1 MRPALPFIR
10 SALGALRPRNVA
22 LVEACVIGLVA
33 GFSAYLLKEGVRLL
47 ADWRLQQAALYPAYL
62 VLPAVGCIGGL
73 LAGWL
78 VERVAPEASG
88 SGIPQVKAL
97 LARIPIKLDLRVALV
112 KLVGGI
118 IALGSGMP
126 LGREGPTVQVG
137 ASLAAELSRRVTGS
151 PERRRQ
157 LTAAGAGA
165 GLSAAFNAPIAGFL
179 FVLEELMQDLSALTV
194 GTAIVSC
201 FVAAVVSRLLGVH
214 SLDIRFGDL
223 PKTGSFSLVDIPFYI
238 VLGVLSGVLGALFNK
253 LLIATMHF
261 NIHILKLPLRWR
273 VALAGLITGA
283 VAALLPSFFGENSAL
298 RQMIVTSEA
307 TWQIAAVAFCAQI
320 FLILIDYGSGAPGGL
335 FGPSVALG
343 ASLGYLVG
351 CWEHPLVG
359 GGLPGTYALVGMGT
373 FFSAVCR
380 VPMTAIVIVFE
391 MTHNFN
397 IVLQLMV
404 GCVISTVVAES
415 ISSGSVYDLLLKFS
429 GIVIKKDSPAALAL
443 AEVTVGS
450 IMQTD
455 VVSFAGEMT
464 VASAIERFNACRHR
478 NFPVLVEGRLSGIVT
493 QDDLI
498 ASAGRGAAPD
508 TAISEIMNADPPIVK
523 SEDSV
528 GYLIGHLDWDQPGL
542 WPVVDNERLVGI
554 VTRSDVLRA
563 IAAVL
568 TKSN

>member
-1 MRPALPFIR
+1 MRPAFPFIR
-10 SALGALRPRNVA
+10 SALRALRPRNVA

-47 ADWRLQQAALYPAYL
+47 AVWRLQQADIFPPFL
-62 VLPAVGCIGGL
+62 VLPAIGCIGGL

-112 KLVGGI
+112 KLIGGI

-261 NIHILKLPLRWR
+261 NIHILKLQLRWR
-273 VALAGLITGA
+273 VALAGLITGT

-351 CWEHPLVG
+351 YWEHPLVG

-397 IVLQLMV
+397 IVLPLMV
-404 GCVISTVVAES
+404 GCVISTVVAEG

-450 IMQTD
+450 IMRKE
-455 VVSFAGEMT
+455 VVSFARDMT

-478 NFPVLVEGRLSGIVT
+478 NFPVLVDGRLCGIVT

-498 ASAGRGAAPD
+498 ASAGRGAAPG
-508 TAISEIMNADPPIVK
+508 TAITEIMNADPPVVK

-528 GYLIGHLDWDQPGL
+528 GYLISHLDWDQPGL
-542 WPVVDNERLVGI
+542 WPVVDSDQLVGI

-563 IAAVL
+563 IATVL